1 MIFLEGLN
9 SKQREAVEYIDGAL
23 LLLAGAGSG
32 KTKTLISRLAYLI
45 GVVGIDP
52 SSILCLTFTNK
63 ASVEMRERAIGLL
76 RNEGMGVK
84 NPPLLCTFH
93 KFGLLFLK
101 HSISYLDRECNFV
114 LIDSDDAKKIIKSFE
129 SKIAT
134 STLLS
139 AISFYK
145 NATLSPSEVLQNVSD
160 TQERQ
165 IAKIYEQYQDYLKR
179 NNLVDFDDLL
189 YLTYLVL
196 EQNPSLAQDYSKKYS
211 YIMVDEYQDTNPL
224 QYKILKLLTCTH
236 QNLCVVGDDDQ
247 SIYGWRGADI
257 RNILEFT
264 QDFRDAKMI
273 KLEQNY
279 RSTPEIL
286 KVANA
291 LIEKNSERLG
301 KVLEPM
307 LESGREVQ
315 VNSYKS
321 DRIEMEAISKKIKA
335 LHQEG
340 VEFGDIAI
348 LYRLNGMSK
357 GVEDGLLKARLPYK
371 MIGTVRFYERAEIKD
386 VVSYL
391 RVMVNIDDDF
401 SLLRVLNRPK
411 RGFGKASEEKLLA
424 GARGRKISEFFAN
437 ENECKSCIGEKNYKI
452 LKEFFILIAELKDA
466 LLESFEKFEDFF
478 SQRINILNEYPLA
491 EREER
496 GSNLKELFTSL
507 KEEIKEG
514 KSLEDFLNELSLSS
528 DADKEMSN
536 SISCMSIHL
545 SKGLEFDY
553 VFVIGCENGF
563 FPLLGE
569 SGDMEEERR
578 LGYVAFT
585 RAKKELYLS
594 YAHTRYYRGKAS
606 NLPPSRF
613 LYESNLLSD
622 DCQEVFSLGG
632 EIMSVGAMVRHKIF
646 GIGRVLEVSGKGKEM
661 KVRVSFGGSERMILA
676 SFLEL
681 L

>member
-1 MIFLEGLN
+1 MRFLEGLN
-9 SKQREAVEYIDGAL
+9 SQQREAVEHIDGPL

-45 GVVGIDP
+45 GAVGIDP

-63 ASVEMRERAIGLL
+63 ASAEMRERAIALL
-76 RNEGMGVK
+76 KEEGIGVE
-84 NPPLLCTFH
+84 NSPLLCTFH

-101 HSISYLDRECNFV
+101 RYISYLQRESNFV

-129 SKIAT
+129 SKIAP
-134 STLLS
+134 SILLS
-139 AISFYK
+139 AISSYK
-145 NATLSPSEVLQNVSD
+145 NATLSAYEVLQNVSD
-160 TQERQ
+160 GEERK
-165 IAKIYEQYQDYLKR
+165 IAKVYESYQEYLKR

-189 YLTYLVL
+189 YLIYLIL
-196 EQNPSLAQDYSKKYS
+196 EQNPTLAQNISKKYA

-264 QDFRDAKMI
+264 QDFLDAKMI

-286 KVANA
+286 RIANA
-291 LIEKNSERLG
+291 LIEKNSQRLG

-307 LESGREVQ
+307 LENGKEVE
-315 VNSYKS
+315 VSSYES
-321 DRIEMEAISKKIKA
+321 DRAEMQAISKKILA
-335 LHQEG
+335 LHDEG
-340 VEFGDIAI
+340 VGYENIAI
-348 LYRLNGMSK
+348 LYRLNGMAR
-357 GVEDGLLKARLPYK
+357 GVEDGLLKARIPYK
-371 MIGTVRFYERAEIKD
+371 MIGTMRFYERAEVKD
-386 VVSYL
+386 VISYL
-391 RVMVNIDDDF
+391 RLMVNINDDF

-411 RGFGKASEEKLLA
+411 RGFGKTSEEKLLS
-424 GARGRKISEFFAN
+424 GAKGRKIKEFFSN
-437 ENECKSCIGEKNYKI
+437 EGECKACVGEKNYRI
-452 LKEFFILIAELKDA
+452 LKEFFTLITELKNA
-466 LLESFEKFEDFF
+466 LMHSFERFEDFF
-478 SQRINILNEYPLA
+478 TQKIDILSEYPLA

-496 GSNLKELFTSL
+496 GSNLKELFASL
-507 KEEIKEG
+507 KEELKEQ
-514 KSLEDFLNELSLSS
+514 KSLEDYLNELSLSS
-528 DADKEMSN
+528 DADKEVARSV
-536 SISCMSIHL
+536 SCMSVHL

-563 FPLLGE
+563 FPLLAE
-569 SGDMEEERR
+569 SGDVEEERR

-585 RAKKELYLS
+585 RAKKELHLS
-594 YAHTRYYRGKAS
+594 YTHTRYYRGKPS
-606 NLPPSRF
+606 SLPPSRF
-613 LYESNLLSD
+613 LYETNLIQD
-622 DCQEVFSLGG
+622 TQAIPSLGAEVMG
-632 EIMSVGAMVRHKIF
+632 AGAMVKHKIF
-646 GIGRVLEVSGKGKEM
+646 GVGRVLEVSGKGKEM
-661 KVRVSFGGSERMILA
+661 KVRVSFGGNERVILA

>member
-1 MIFLEGLN
+1 MKFLEGLN
-9 SKQREAVEYIDGAL
+9 SKQREAVEHIDGPL

-45 GVVGIDP
+45 GAVGIDP

-63 ASVEMRERAIGLL
+63 ASTEMRERALTLLKDEGIGV
-76 RNEGMGVK
+76 E

-101 HSISYLDRECNFV
+101 RYISYLERESNFV
-114 LIDSDDAKKIIKSFE
+114 LIDGDDAKKIVKTFE

-145 NATLSPSEVLQNVSD
+145 NATLSPYEVLQNVSD
-160 TQERQ
+160 GEERK
-165 IAKIYEQYQDYLKR
+165 IAKVYEGYQAYLER

-189 YLTYLVL
+189 YLTYLIL
-196 EQNPSLAQDYSKKYS
+196 EQNPSLAQNQSKKYS

-264 QDFRDAKMI
+264 QDFPDAKMI

-286 KVANA
+286 RVANA
-291 LIEKNSERLG
+291 LIEKNSQRLG

-307 LESGREVQ
+307 LENGKEVE
-315 VNSYKS
+315 VCSYES
-321 DRIEMEAISKKIKA
+321 DRAEMQSISKKIMD
-335 LHQEG
+335 LHKNG
-340 VEFGDIAI
+340 VGFENIAI
-348 LYRLNGMSK
+348 LYRLNGMAK
-357 GVEDGLLKARLPYK
+357 GVEDGLLKAKIPYK
-371 MIGTVRFYERAEIKD
+371 MIGTVRFYERAEVKD
-386 VVSYL
+386 AISYL
-391 RVMVNIDDDF
+391 RLMVNINDDF
-401 SLLRVLNRPK
+401 SLLRVLNKPK
-411 RGFGKASEEKLLA
+411 RGFGKTSEEKLIA
-424 GARGRKISEFFAN
+424 GARGRRISDFFAN
-437 ENECKSCIGEKNYKI
+437 ESECKACIGEKNYKT
-452 LKEFFILIAELKDA
+452 LKEFFALIAELKNA
-466 LLESFEKFEDFF
+466 LVHSFEKFEDLF
-478 SQRINILNEYPLA
+478 SQKIDVLSEYPLS
-491 EREER
+491 EKEER
-496 GSNLKELFTSL
+496 GSNLKELFSSL
-507 KEEIKEG
+507 KEELSEQKD
-514 KSLEDFLNELSLSS
+514 LEDYLNELSLSS
-528 DADKEMSN
+528 DSDKEVAN
-536 SISCMSIHL
+536 SVSCMSVHL

-569 SGDMEEERR
+569 SGDIEEERR

-585 RAKKELYLS
+585 RAKKELHLS
-594 YAHTRYYRGKAS
+594 YTHTRYYRGKPS
-606 NLPPSRF
+606 SLPPSRF
-613 LYESNLLSD
+613 LYESNLLKDS
-622 DCQEVFSLGG
+622 QEVFSSDVEVMGA
-632 EIMSVGAMVRHKIF
+632 GAMVKHKIF
-646 GIGRVLEVSGKGKEM
+646 GIGRVLEVNGKGKEM
-661 KVRVSFGGSERMILA
+661 KVRVNFGGNERVILA